1 MSNLSVKLKKGVP
14 VVCLNSEPSSP
25 SCHLRIF
32 KNRDN
37 NNQITLALHIAATL
51 QGAEEEQAF
60 IVQYDGDNLQSA
72 AIDLEPSNIRSCVR
86 DEIARHADP
95 DFKTLTLCLKQP
107 APIWCPRDQA
117 IAPQANVES
126 VDIFNHVV
134 NLAKATAVKL
144 VVDLKWLAPDEQSV
158 IRHIVKGKGIFAG
171 FSSIPKYY
179 TRYWVRRDWTYFAP
193 AATPGLS
200 GKRARP
206 SFSSSG
212 SASPPTKRVLLDDLN
227 APSPTV
233 VASSPP
239 YIAKADAE
247 TDFQTEAITRV
258 VVRELPTILSTLL
271 PAILTAVLPQQLPQL
286 IPHFFVDPPSNS
298 FDSNESTLPQLQL
311 TTMGAALIPPLLQHL
326 KPQLQDIESRVLSRT
341 KAQRERAELEFDE
354 NVEDKKSEL
363 VEIVE
368 QGKQDL
374 ETERG
379 YQLDGLRHD
388 IEEEADDLVEVVT
401 DQVREAAEFVA
412 EDAVKRLKEAAR
424 QLDLPHGCR
433 CRTEVWLRGTR
444 RGKGG

>member
-1 MSNLSVKLKKGVP
+1 M
-14 VVCLNSEPSSP
+14 
-25 SCHLRIF
+25 
-32 KNRDN
+32 
-37 NNQITLALHIAATL
+37 
-51 QGAEEEQAF
+51 
-60 IVQYDGDNLQSA
+60 
-72 AIDLEPSNIRSCVR
+72 
-86 DEIARHADP
+86 
-95 DFKTLTLCLKQP
+95 
-107 APIWCPRDQA
+107 
-117 IAPQANVES
+117 
-126 VDIFNHVV
+126 
-134 NLAKATAVKL
+134 
-144 VVDLKWLAPDEQSV
+144 
-158 IRHIVKGKGIFAG
+158 
-171 FSSIPKYY
+171 
-179 TRYWVRRDWTYFAP
+179 
-193 AATPGLS
+193 
-200 GKRARP
+200 
-206 SFSSSG
+206 
-212 SASPPTKRVLLDDLN
+212 LLDDLN

-311 TTMGAALIPPLLQHL
+311 TTMGAALVPPLLQHL
-326 KPQLQDIESRVLSRT
+326 KPQLQDIESRALSRT

-354 NVEDKKSEL
+354 DVEDKKSEL

-412 EDAVKRLKEAAR
+412 QDTVKRLKETAR
-424 QLDLPHGCR
+424 QLEQRHGCR

-444 RGKGG
+444 KGKGGCRAVRRRLRAADELRVSS